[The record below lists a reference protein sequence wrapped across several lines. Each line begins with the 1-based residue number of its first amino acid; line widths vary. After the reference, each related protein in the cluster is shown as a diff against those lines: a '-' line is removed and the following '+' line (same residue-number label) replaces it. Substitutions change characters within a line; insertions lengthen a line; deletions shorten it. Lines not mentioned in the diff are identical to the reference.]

1 MQYMGG
7 KSRIARPIAEIINTA
22 LTGGDRTN
30 EIPRRQ
36 EPYSNTF
43 GADPQRYGG
52 GLALLAFSV
61 VAAPLKAKLPA
72 MTALY

>member
-1 MQYMGG
+1 MHYMGG

-22 LTGGDRTN
+22 LTGGGAFN
-30 EIPRRQ
+30 AIPRRQ
-36 EPYSNTF
+36 EQYSNTF

-61 VAAPLKAKLPA
+61 VAAPLKAKLLA

>member
-52 GLALLAFSV
+52 LALLAFSV

>member
-1 MQYMGG
+1 MRSLGG
-7 KSRIARPIAEIINTA
+7 KRSIARHIAEIINTA
-22 LTGGDRTN
+22 LMGGDSTN

-43 GADPQRYGG
+43 GADPQRYG

>member
-22 LTGGDRTN
+22 LTVGGKF
-30 EIPRRQ
+30 
-36 EPYSNTF
+36 SNAT
-43 GADPQRYGG
+43 G

-61 VAAPLKAKLPA
+61 VAAPLKAKLLA